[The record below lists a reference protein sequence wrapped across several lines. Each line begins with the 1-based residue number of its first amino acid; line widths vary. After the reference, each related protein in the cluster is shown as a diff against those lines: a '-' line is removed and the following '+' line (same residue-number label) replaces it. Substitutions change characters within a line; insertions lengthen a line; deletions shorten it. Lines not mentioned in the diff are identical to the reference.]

1 MRQFPATAAR
11 SNARGALFCYRGFS
25 AKRSGAMLK
34 HLRIPTISALSVL
47 TGLFLAGCSGNGTE
61 PVLIGGDEQNT
72 PPSPNQ
78 PIMPVS
84 GGPVGAAPAAT
95 QLAQLPPAPSE
106 TVVGERVAEI
116 QGQLGSLQS
125 RVSQQAADLDS
136 LRQQASR
143 NASVYYGQV
152 GTLSARLQG
161 GSPPANPRLVALIEE
176 ARGQLQ
182 SMAADVEAMTQLARN
197 IADSASVA
205 NFLRESTIAAFR
217 VPGAV
222 EEDHEALADL
232 QDAIEQLLVR
242 IERQLT
248 IARDEVERQSASV
261 ASEERNL
268 RTLAIAVQRGG
279 LHGGGPS
286 PGLSPVSLSNGV
298 SASPGVDLGSE
309 RPLVTIRFDRPN
321 VNYDRALSQAINQA
335 LERAPGAAFEVVAV
349 APSSN
354 GDSANRAQRRAESI
368 LRDIN
373 DMGVP
378 ASRLS
383 LSAATSQSVPAPEV
397 RVLIR

>member
-1 MRQFPATAAR
+1 
-11 SNARGALFCYRGFS
+11 
-25 AKRSGAMLK
+25 MLK
-34 HLRIPTISALSVL
+34 KPRNLKISALSAL
-47 TGLFLAGCSGNGTE
+47 TTGLLLAGCGGNGAE
-61 PVLIGGDEQNT
+61 PVLIGGQGQNT

-84 GGPVGAAPAAT
+84 GGSAGSAPAAT

-116 QGQLGSLQS
+116 QGQLSNLES
-125 RVSQQAADLDS
+125 RVSDQAADLDS

-182 SMAADVEAMTQLARN
+182 AMASDVEAMTQLARD

-222 EEDHEALADL
+222 EEDHEALANL
-232 QDAIEQLLVR
+232 QDSIEQLLVR
-242 IERQLT
+242 IDRQLT
-248 IARDEVERQSASV
+248 IAREEVDRQSASV

-268 RTLAIAVQRGG
+268 RTLSIAVQRGG
-279 LHGGGPS
+279 LHSGGPS
-286 PGLSPVSLSNGV
+286 AATLSPVSLANGV
-298 SASPGVDLGSE
+298 SASPGVDIGSE

-321 VNYDRALSQAINQA
+321 VSYDRALSQAVNQA

-349 APSSN
+349 SPASDS
-354 GDSANRAQRRAESI
+354 DSANRAQRRAEAI